1 MVSLGVLNLGF
12 IGIIG
17 LILAIA
23 VIFLYVFKGQ
33 ATASAVE
40 FDGPYPLTKR
50 GSILTGSDFSS
61 TAAANNFLTSGGA
74 SFQFFLYLDTLTKT
88 GEVGG
93 CGGQPNLPSCD
104 SGLYAVRDCSGVANC
119 DNCAHPGY
127 KQLVSLYGVYRLEI
141 LNVPDASRQ
150 NAVSTQLAVVTTST
164 GSSGQAEA
172 HIETVPLPPL
182 PLQKWVMVTIAHDG
196 RRIDMY
202 YNDRLVSS
210 ANMLNMISTK
220 SYDLTYVNAGDS
232 GLTGS
237 IAMLKFYT
245 SRLSVPEVAGIYI
258 NSVDTRGS
266 PNSVITERAVLST
279 NLTKIDSGSL
289 LSRLPSVP
297 TFGMPA
303 VTLPQLGDA
312 LETTNIYGDTAT
324 IQVGS
329 ISNIYALDTPYA

>member
-1 MVSLGVLNLGF
+1 MVSLGVLNLAF
-12 IGIIG
+12 V
-17 LILAIA
+17 AIMGVVVA
-23 VIFLYVFKGQ
+23 ITVAFLYIFKGQ
-33 ATASAVE
+33 AVNAAVN

-50 GSILTGSDFSS
+50 GSIITGSDFSS
-61 TAAANNFLTSGGA
+61 TTAASNYLKSGAA

-88 GEVGG
+88 GEVAG

-104 SGLYAVRDCSGVANC
+104 SGLYDVCNCSAVANC

-150 NAVSTQLAVVTTST
+150 NAVSTQLAVITTST
-164 GSSGQAEA
+164 SSSGQAES
-172 HIETVPLPPL
+172 HLETVPLPPL
-182 PLQKWVMVTIAHDG
+182 PLQKWVMVTMAHDG

-210 ANMLNMISTK
+210 ANMQNMISTR
-220 SYDLTYVNAGDS
+220 SYDLSYVNAGDS

-237 IAMLKFYT
+237 ITMLKFYT
-245 SRLSVPEVAGIYI
+245 SRLSVPEVAGIYM

-266 PNSVITERAVLST
+266 PNSVITERAVYSA

-289 LSRLPSVP
+289 LARLPSVP
-297 TFGMPA
+297 TFGMPS

-312 LETTNIYGDTAT
+312 LATTNIYGDTST

-329 ISNIYALDTPYA
+329 ISNLYALDTPYA